1 MYFIAVGGS
10 ASWVIILEDKI
21 LNIAVFSTFKEESSL
36 KPLSELL
43 NMKYFQGIAFGTPRD
58 TYIVTDDS
66 TFVPKG
72 GEI

>member
-1 MYFIAVGGS
+1 LYFIAVGRS
-10 ASWVIILEDKI
+10 ASWVLILEDKI
-21 LNIAVFSTFKEESSL
+21 LNIAVFSTFTEESSL

-43 NMKYFQGIAFGTPRD
+43 NMKYFQGIAFGMPKD
-58 TYIVTDDS
+58 TYTVIGGN